1 MPAAAHDRAA
11 TVVDADRGAA
21 GVVLGAGIVHT
32 LGIMDREI

>member
-1 MPAAAHDRAA
+1 MVTGVEKPY
-11 TVVDADRGAA
+11 VVGTHAA